1 MARRTRTTRTTA
13 RPKATIS
20 RGKKRRF
27 TAKQKKAIAAA
38 IGTLAAAGVG
48 VAAAKSYFKAAV
60 PSTDAQAV
68 SVQAS
73 SGIRDDTSIANLNE
87 AIASLNDQPGPRV
100 AKTPTSRASNRR
112 TRRSSRRAVGK
123 NTRNNTLAQK
133 KEKGLRDLEAAITKD
148 NEIAAATRTIQ
159 KSYRKWRN
167 TGKPLTVQA
176 NSAISDGAP
185 ISFDDVDDQSGSGVA
200 NAPMSRG
207 RIEELEKRLREAYHK
222 KNICSTQK
230 INNKSKTQKR
240 ARNRKMKRIEKE
252 IETITSLLKVL
263 KK

>member
-27 TAKQKKAIAAA
+27 TTKQKEAIAAA

-48 VAAAKSYFKAAV
+48 VAAAKRYFKPAEEMPQSAKAAV
-60 PSTDAQAV
+60 SPTLPQAS
-68 SVQAS
+68 SVQARS
-73 SGIRDDTSIANLNE
+73 NIHNE
-87 AIASLNDQPGPRV
+87 AMVPLSSSSPTAST
-100 AKTPTSRASNRR
+100 AKREAKREASRAAMVAN
-112 TRRSSRRAVGK
+112 
-123 NTRNNTLAQK
+123 
-133 KEKGLRDLEAAITKD
+133 
-148 NEIAAATRTIQ
+148 AAAGNACWAYVQSEAVAAADRGAAKGKKIEKAVTMVQRRHRYNSTRKTTAARTIQ
-159 KSYRKWRN
+159 KIQRGKSVREAAVNN
-167 TGKPLTVQA
+167 TK
-176 NSAISDGAP
+176 
-185 ISFDDVDDQSGSGVA
+185 
-200 NAPMSRG
+200 
-207 RIEELEKRLREAYHK
+207 RIEELEKRLQEAYNQ

-240 ARNRKMKRIEKE
+240 ARNKTMRRYERE